1 MDIKKFGPLLAAL
14 ILVGL
19 LSSPVESASSLPDI
33 SYSEFYDAG
42 FKLKDT
48 GGGSITPG
56 MFEGG
61 TGERV
66 VYYLAY
72 PREGPDGYP
81 SLKVVVIIEYYTSP
95 ENYAAKKADD
105 LAKKYYGF
113 PDSTE
118 TSTDMYGEPYE
129 VVTVSYDTSLGPP
142 TVVKTVTK
150 RTHPKGDEPDCTCV
164 DVDYFD
170 NVGGSYF
177 VSVKLS
183 YSDGSAKAGKE
194 AEALLPELYN
204 MVVKKISEKAGVEGE
219 TVTAEPTTSSQEPEQ
234 NGRYLSPKAE
244 ERMKK
249 TNERLKALGRKW
261 GGFITLK
268 TPRGEVV
275 KVINSDPDYSGGS
288 SVLGWKAKYY
298 GNKGLDLFIDKVAG
312 HLPLS
317 IGLFKDY
324 FKADKDINLFS
335 DEEMVKKTAKDLHV
349 DGKSA
354 SLYNRMSDID
364 NREKALSPYKNA
376 VPTGVATKPIEMV
389 INSMGTAIKK
399 TLAQDYRW
407 EFEQA
412 AKAAIEYKRAG
423 MKYREIIR
431 LTVNEVRENTEG
443 MHRVNMM
450 NRNSQGGFRD
460 QETRIRFYLNRL
472 YEEGVI

>member
-1 MDIKKFGPLLAAL
+1 MGIRKFGPLLVVVL
-14 ILVGL
+14 ITGL
-19 LSSPVESASSLPDI
+19 LLPFVQSASKLPDI
-33 SYSEFYDAG
+33 SYTEFYDAG
-42 FKLKDT
+42 FKLKDI
-48 GGGSITPG
+48 GGGAIRPG

-61 TGERV
+61 TGERI

-72 PREGPDGYP
+72 PREGPDDYP
-81 SLKVVVIIEYYTSP
+81 SLKVVVIIEHYTSP

-142 TVVKTVTK
+142 TVVKTITK

-170 NVGGSYF
+170 DVGGSYF

-194 AEALLPELYN
+194 AEALLPKLYN
-204 MVVKKISEKAGVEGE
+204 MVMKKVAEKAGVEGE
-219 TVTAEPTTSSQEPEQ
+219 TVTAEPTTSSQEPEHS
-234 NGRYLSPKAE
+234 GRYLSPKAE
-244 ERMKK
+244 ERMKR

-268 TPRGEVV
+268 TPNGEVV
-275 KVINSDPDYSGGS
+275 KVINSDPDYSGES

-298 GNKGLDLFIDKVAG
+298 GNKGLDLFIDKMAG

-335 DEEMVKKTAKDLHV
+335 DDEMVKKTAKDLHV
-349 DGKSA
+349 DRKSA
-354 SLYNRMSDID
+354 SFYNDMSGIED
-364 NREKALSPYKNA
+364 REKALSPYKNA

-389 INSMGTAIKK
+389 LNSMGTAIKK

-412 AKAAIEYKRAG
+412 AKAAIEYKKAG
-423 MKYREIIR
+423 MKYSEIIK
-431 LTVNEVRENTEG
+431 LTINEVSESTEG

-450 NRNSQGGFRD
+450 NRNSRGDFKD
-460 QETRIRFYLNRL
+460 QEARVRFYLNKL